1 MLIILTGKTASGKD
15 TIRSAIFKKFPNL
28 KKIITVTSRSPRYND
43 VRGIDY
49 HFLARDEFE
58 TRAKKG
64 DFAEYVEYG
73 GNLYGTLKKDLE
85 SALKH
90 DTLWKID
97 PSRAGEV
104 RNFIKR
110 SFSAEVASELIK
122 RVLVIYIST
131 PDDVILERL
140 KKRGLSE
147 TEIQK
152 RMSDDRK
159 IWNQYNESYDFV
171 IDNVPGKLDETI
183 NRVITIIENHQS
195 PFAIPKLKY

>member
-15 TIRSAIFKKFPNL
+15 TIRSAIFKKFPSL
-28 KKIITVTSRSPRYND
+28 KKVITVTSRALRRND
-43 VRGIDY
+43 VRGVDY
-49 HFLARDEFE
+49 HFVTRDEFE
-58 TRAKKG
+58 TRVKGG

-85 SALKH
+85 SALKQ

-97 PSRAGEV
+97 PSRAGEI

-110 SFSAEVASELIK
+110 LFSPGVASELIK
-122 RVLVIYIST
+122 RVMVIYIST

-152 RMSDDRK
+152 RMSDDRE
-159 IWNQYNESYDFV
+159 IWNQYKESYDFV

-183 NRVITIIENHQS
+183 KQITAIIQNHQS
-195 PFAIPKLKY
+195 